1 MATET
6 SKVLRLP
13 SDRDVALAMAVVF
26 NKPDDMTVRD
36 YIALLRQHIA
46 KGRRENTLSAAY
58 RHLDRAAYWRAECE
72 RRDLA
77 LRASEAATMDGL
89 REIEMLKAKNEIMK
103 AGTIVPAKRKRVPA
117 DVVPIPRSPK
127 RARRTHSP
135 GRGSVIDLEIK
146 SDLDDQLLNGEGCEL
161 MGHLCMINTYL
172 KSGINV
178 QDEAPSMTYYLVL
191 ALKAVPKP
199 VRDSVTKHTNMEVE
213 DLSALPSVLTAAG
226 RVVSAV
232 IIGLMK
238 LSRVDGSHLLQSQV
252 THAFITMFDALLD
265 NLHIIST
272 AEITN
277 TTGDHSSTPAPSRKN
292 KTKAHNRVNIADHVF
307 LNCFTVF
314 LTSILRH
321 LDARHDCHH
330 SLFEG
335 LVFVMIK
342 KLGNNLH
349 AIVFGHPPATV
360 EESIQ
365 TFVPADDTQSGIT
378 GAPVSDTNAAAYAKL
393 EAPYHLHLLKLALSM
408 APTFLSPAPSTSK
421 SAKAKYTSKLGSITK
436 TNLTVLAKER
446 LQRTLVNAV
455 FGTEGVGPENDMLLE
470 ALRMPV
476 LGDARIPVPRVKETE
491 VGEWFKEEVWRL
503 LGWEVLGREVDG

>member
-13 SDRDVALAMAVVF
+13 SDRDVALAMAVVS

-36 YIALLRQHIA
+36 YIALLRQHNA

-72 RRDLA
+72 RRDLV
-77 LRASEAATMDGL
+77 LRASEAATMEGL
-89 REIEMLKAKNEIMK
+89 REIEMLKAKNEILK
-103 AGTIVPAKRKRVPA
+103 VNAVVPAKRKRVPA
-117 DVVPIPRSPK
+117 DVVPVPRSSK
-127 RARRTHSP
+127 TARREHSP
-135 GRGSVIDLEIK
+135 ARGSVIDLDLK
-146 SDLDDQLLNGEGCEL
+146 TDLDDPLLEDEGCEL
-161 MGHLCMINTYL
+161 MGHLCMIKTYL
-172 KSGINV
+172 KAGINV
-178 QDEAPSMTYYLVL
+178 QDEAPSMTYYLVR
-191 ALKAVPKP
+191 ASKAVPKP
-199 VRDSVTKHTNMEVE
+199 VKEAVLKHTGSESE
-213 DLSALPSVLTAAG
+213 DFTALRAVLTAAG
-226 RVVSAV
+226 RVVTALIV
-232 IIGLMK
+232 GLTK
-238 LSRVDGSHLLQSQV
+238 LGRVDESAPLQSQI
-252 THAFITMFDALLD
+252 THAFVTMFAALLD
-265 NLHIIST
+265 NLHTISIAEVGCT
-272 AEITN
+272 A
-277 TTGDHSSTPAPSRKN
+277 GDDANAPAPSRKP
-292 KTKAHNRVNIADHVF
+292 KAKAHNRVNIADHAV
-307 LNCFTVF
+307 LNLFTVF
-314 LTSILRH
+314 LSGLLRQ
-321 LDARHDCHH
+321 LDAKHDCHR

-335 LVFVMIK
+335 LTFVILK

-349 AIVFGHPPATV
+349 TIVFGYPPATT

-378 GAPVSDTNAAAYAKL
+378 GAPVSDTNAAACAKF
-393 EAPYHLHLLKLALSM
+393 EAPYHIHLLKLALSM
-408 APTFLSPAPSTSK
+408 APAFLSPAPSTSK
-421 SAKAKYTSKLGSITK
+421 SAKSKSTSKLGSITK

-455 FGTEGVGPENDMLLE
+455 FGTEGVGPEDDMLLE

>member
-13 SDRDVALAMAVVF
+13 SDRDVALAMSVVS

-89 REIEMLKAKNEIMK
+89 REIEMLKAKNEILK
-103 AGTIVPAKRKRVPA
+103 A
-117 DVVPIPRSPK
+117 
-127 RARRTHSP
+127 
-135 GRGSVIDLEIK
+135 
-146 SDLDDQLLNGEGCEL
+146 GCEL

-213 DLSALPSVLTAAG
+213 DLSALRSVLTAAG

-252 THAFITMFDALLD
+252 THAFVTMFDALLD

-272 AEITN
+272 AEITG
-277 TTGDHSSTPAPSRKN
+277 TTGDHSNTPAWSRKT

-307 LNCFTVF
+307 LNGFTVF
-314 LTSILRH
+314 LTSILSH
-321 LDARHDCHH
+321 LDAKHDCHQ

-335 LVFVMIK
+335 LVFVIIK
-342 KLGNNLH
+342 KLGNSLH
-349 AIVFGHPPATV
+349 AIVFGHPPVTV

-408 APTFLSPAPSTSK
+408 APAFLSPTPSTSK
-421 SAKAKYTSKLGSITK
+421 SAKAKSTSKLGSITK